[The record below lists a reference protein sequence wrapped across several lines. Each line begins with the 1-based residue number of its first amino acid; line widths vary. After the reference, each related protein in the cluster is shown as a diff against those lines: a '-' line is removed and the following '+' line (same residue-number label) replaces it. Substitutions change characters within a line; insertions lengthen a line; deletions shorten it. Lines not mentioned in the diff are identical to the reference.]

1 MKIQDRE
8 QTSIMP
14 SLVAIETISA
24 HESTALP
31 SLFKL
36 LDEINF
42 INTSQG
48 MIGYGTI
55 YITIAVLKGPK
66 HHSPNQENSTKH

>member
-1 MKIQDRE
+1 MKIQDRD
-8 QTSIMP
+8 QTIIIR

-24 HESTALP
+24 HESTPRP
-31 SLFKL
+31 SLFKLL

-48 MIGYGTI
+48 MIF
-55 YITIAVLKGPK
+55 ITIAIIQRERL
-66 HHSPNQENSTKH
+66 HNIF